1 MKLIF
6 SNTEYLVLSGTAG
19 DNGSQI
25 HDFPRMEYWVFNQ
38 ISEPFKCGW
47 GINIFL
53 IERTE
58 NAGFY
63 YPTKSKK
70 LSNENIQFLPPV
82 RFELLVPHLTTWK
95 GIGLGFRVFF
105 FWLIL
110 FYLFFLGLSLLY
122 KIILSFHHSL

>member
-1 MKLIF
+1 
-6 SNTEYLVLSGTAG
+6 
-19 DNGSQI
+19 
-25 HDFPRMEYWVFNQ
+25 MEYWVFNQ

-47 GINIFL
+47 SINIFL

-82 RFELLVPHLTTWK
+82 RFELLVPHLTTGK

-105 FWLIL
+105 FLVDFILLI
-110 FYLFFLGLSLLY
+110 FFGAF
-122 KIILSFHHSL
+122 IAI